1 MKFINLLAQYRS
13 YKQEID
19 TELFEILEN
28 SSFIGGAKLEEFEKN
43 LASFVS
49 VKHAI
54 GCSSGTS
61 ALFLALKALDKD
73 EKDEVIVPS
82 FTFIATAEIVV
93 LNGLKPVF
101 VDIDTK
107 DFNLT
112 YENVKKA
119 ITSKT
124 KAVIAVSMFG
134 QMSDL
139 ERLNELCKEN
149 QITLIEDGAQSFGA
163 SFKGKKS
170 CAIARISCT
179 SFFPSKPLGAY
190 GDGGAVF
197 TNDDLLAKKIRM
209 LLNHGQI
216 KRYEHEIIG
225 INGRLD
231 TLQAAVLN
239 VKLKHFEKE
248 LEKRQLLA
256 KIYDENLKNC
266 TTPKIKEHCVSVY
279 AQYSVLV
286 EDRAKVIKAFE
297 KANVPYA
304 VHYPIPLHKQACFK
318 AFNALSLKNTEFV
331 SEHILSLPFCAFLSE
346 DEQAR
351 VIEIFAKL

>member
-1 MKFINLLAQYRS
+1 MKFINLSAQYHA

-19 TELFEILEN
+19 TEIFSILED
-28 SSFIGGAKLEEFEKN
+28 SSFIGGAKLQEFEKN
-43 LASFVS
+43 LASFVG

-61 ALFLALKALDKD
+61 ALYLALKSLEQD
-73 EKDEVIVPS
+73 ERDEVIVPS
-82 FTFIATAEIVV
+82 FTFIATAEMVV
-93 LNGLKPVF
+93 LSGLKPVF
-101 VDIDTK
+101 VDINTK
-107 DFNLT
+107 DFNLDF
-112 YENVKKA
+112 ESVRKA

-139 ERLNELCKEN
+139 EYLNELCREN

-163 SFKGKKS
+163 SFKGRKS
-170 CAIARISCT
+170 CSIAAISCT

-197 TNDDLLAKKIRM
+197 VNDDLLAKKIRM

-225 INGRLD
+225 INARLD
-231 TLQAAVLN
+231 TLQAGILN
-239 VKLKHFEKE
+239 VKLKHFEEE
-248 LEKRQLLA
+248 LEKRQALA
-256 KIYDENLKNC
+256 RIYDENLKNC
-266 TTPKIKEHCVSVY
+266 KIPQVKENCISAY

-286 EDRAKVIKAFE
+286 EDRIRVIEAFE

-304 VHYPIPLHKQACFK
+304 IHYPIPLHKQTCFR
-318 AFNALSLKNTEFV
+318 AFNELSLRNTEFI
-331 SEHILSLPFCAFLSE
+331 SEHILSLPFSAFLSA

-351 VIEIFAKL
+351 VIEIFAKF

>member
-1 MKFINLLAQYRS
+1 MKFINLLAQYHA

-19 TELFEILEN
+19 AEILEILEN

-43 LASFVS
+43 LASFVG

-61 ALFLALKALDKD
+61 ALDLALKALGID
-73 EKDEVIVPS
+73 ERNEVIVPS
-82 FTFIATAEIVV
+82 FTFIATAEVVV

-101 VDIDTK
+101 VDIDPR

-112 YENVKKA
+112 LENVKKA
-119 ITSKT
+119 LNSKT

-134 QMSDL
+134 QIGDL
-139 ERLNELCKEN
+139 ESLNALCEEN
-149 QITLIEDGAQSFGA
+149 GVVLIEDGAQSFGA
-163 SFKGKKS
+163 SFKGRKS
-170 CAIARISCT
+170 CSIAKISCS

-190 GDGGAVF
+190 GDSGAVF
-197 TNDDLLAKKIRM
+197 VNDDFLAQKIKM

-225 INGRLD
+225 LNARLD
-231 TLQAAVLN
+231 TLQATVLN
-239 VKLKHFEKE
+239 VKLRHFEKE
-248 LEKRQLLA
+248 FAKRQALA
-256 KIYDENLKNC
+256 RIYDENLKNC
-266 TTPKIKEHCVSVY
+266 QIPHIKKDCISTY

-286 EDRAKVIKAFE
+286 EDRTKVISAFE
-297 KANVPYA
+297 SAKVPYA
-304 VHYPIPLHKQACFK
+304 VHYPIALHKQACFK
-318 AFNALSLKNTEFV
+318 EFNTLSLKNTEFV
-331 SEHILSLPFCAFLSE
+331 CEHILSLPFCAFLSE
-346 DEQAR
+346 ENQAR